1 MQATGKQQG
10 LSKLR
15 ITYLFVIITAV
26 VGIGSFGYYIY
37 RDYRDARLNLPQSQI
52 ERLVKDLRLYQSQT
66 RHLPVTFA
74 EINERIWHTTPAP
87 DYGSDNRRAR
97 TKNYYYYYT
106 KVSDETCV
114 FWALPV
120 GPQRRYAASFFVVL
134 SPSWLRAWKGK
145 AMGDEEMAKLTEI
158 PSPDALADIG
168 MHEMPAR
175 DLTTNK

>member
-1 MQATGKQQG
+1 MQAAGKQQG

-37 RDYRDARLNLPQSQI
+37 RDYRDARLNLPQSQV
-52 ERLVKDLRLYQSQT
+52 ERLIKDLRLYQSQT
-66 RHLPVTFA
+66 RHFPATFA
-74 EINERIWHTTPAP
+74 EVNERLWHTTPTP
-87 DYGSDNRRAR
+87 NYGDDGRRAR
-97 TKNYYYYYT
+97 TKNYHYLYT
-106 KVSDETCV
+106 KVNDEICA
-114 FWALPV
+114 FWSLPV

-134 SPSWLRAWKGK
+134 SPIWLRAWKGK